1 MANRSAIYEILLKIF
16 NFCYEILLSNEKT
29 RGKIRSFLLKILLTV
44 ISQVSSI
51 FGIETNEQPQ
61 GGEKEEPVIR
71 EPRSPSP
78 RGGGG
83 HGVGGFGGHA
93 FGGVGGHGFGGFGGH
108 GGGRGLGDGSGLGRA
123 FAGLGRGY
131 AAGRGGFVVPPSFL
145 LRRHQE
151 QSF

>member
-1 MANRSAIYEILLKIF
+1 MIMYNCIFWGNFIKISVSAHISVNMTNILFYYFIF
-16 NFCYEILLSNEKT
+16 P
-29 RGKIRSFLLKILLTV
+29 FL
-44 ISQVSSI
+44 VSSI